1 MRTPIWP
8 IQKLPK
14 GLTVS
19 TQVFRHEQCFGPLHA
34 ALVWDSETRTQSPLM
49 QAGSHAAVMISE
61 PLNVRTQKRLQR
73 PNLGEIREESH
84 HNLIDLSDNFE
95 DVYYARCFHACSW

>member
-1 MRTPIWP
+1 MPRAREGQRQEWPKLCISNPNPKVNHERTPVRTPIWP

-19 TQVFRHEQCFGPLHA
+19 TQVFRHEQCFGPLQA

-49 QAGSHAAVMISE
+49 Q
-61 PLNVRTQKRLQR
+61 
-73 PNLGEIREESH
+73 ES
-84 HNLIDLSDNFE
+84 
-95 DVYYARCFHACSW
+95 